1 MREYREK
8 IRVASALENTLQSKV
23 AELTS
28 ALLQHKTQAAKLNS
42 KLSEAA
48 HNLENKDLVIS
59 NLRGEVQN
67 LNSLASPTML
77 MGT

>member
-1 MREYREK
+1 MSFRSHQTMELQRLEQLIDTQAELMREYRDK

-42 KLSEAA
+42 KLSEQA
-48 HNLENKDLVIS
+48 HNLEN
-59 NLRGEVQN
+59 
-67 LNSLASPTML
+67 
-77 MGT
+77 